1 MILVKINLRGFPV
14 HIVDTA
20 GIRKTNSKVEKLGI
34 SRTREIILKSD
45 IILNLSDKGE
55 FFLPVSSKNN
65 IMINVLT
72 KSDLDH
78 NNSNIKLP
86 VIEDFKIPYNVTSK
100 TIDNCLQNKEKNEAP
115 SHMYL

>member
-1 MILVKINLRGFPV
+1 MYELLEGC
-14 HIVDTA
+14 
-20 GIRKTNSKVEKLGI
+20 
-34 SRTREIILKSD
+34 
-45 IILNLSDKGE
+45 
-55 FFLPVSSKNN
+55 
-65 IMINVLT
+65 
-72 KSDLDH
+72 